1 MNMNMMRGRRR
12 GLCRSSVS
20 MSMSAMVAAEL
31 TSRRGLSYIS
41 FVQGGTA
48 DRPAVCS
55 GSLLLLGE
63 VDDEDCVRMALARV
77 HEGRLR
83 GRPGGAVSNAA
94 SRRRPLW
101 TRCGIARATP
111 RPALRPPPGPAAGPG
126 SNPRSWV
133 APRAI
138 FPGVGRAA
146 RVSSQSVDLS
156 IPLSGKYRGS
166 FAQAQR
172 NCTHEAHCL

>member
-1 MNMNMMRGRRR
+1 MLRQ
-12 GLCRSSVS
+12 RSTSETKTAVS
-20 MSMSAMVAAEL
+20 KA
-31 TSRRGLSYIS
+31 
-41 FVQGGTA
+41 
-48 DRPAVCS
+48 
-55 GSLLLLGE
+55 
-63 VDDEDCVRMALARV
+63 VDDERKRSKDTGLQGKRAEQ
-77 HEGRLR
+77 HNDILR
-83 GRPGGAVSNAA
+83 NAA
-94 SRRRPLW
+94 ACSPSPAGSGR
-101 TRCGIARATP
+101 GAR
-111 RPALRPPPGPAAGPG
+111 G

-172 NCTHEAHCL
+172 NCTHEAHNL